1 LFTNALCFIET
12 SDQKKETPLSS
23 QKKRHHFRISHKQG
37 KKRNKNSFQNQILQ
51 ALPQEKPLV
60 ER

>member
-12 SDQKKETPLSS
+12 SDQKKKHHFLR
-23 QKKRHHFRISHKQG
+23 KKRGTTLELAKQG